1 MKEMIRSLAFVIMV
15 GLGACSSDDG
25 SVPET
30 REMTYEITGNYS
42 GEMVIVY
49 SDEGG
54 NQQIAEVESL
64 PWSKSVTIDGDVPV
78 IVLGVS
84 DSVSNPGNEGETVL
98 LKIYRGDSVVEESTV
113 TAISNG
119 YMNFAMTYEFD

>member
-1 MKEMIRSLAFVIMV
+1 MRKIIWPLLFVIMV
-15 GLGACSSDDG
+15 GLGGCSSDDG
-25 SVPET
+25 SVPQT
-30 REMTYEITGNYS
+30 RGMRYEITGNYS
-42 GEMVIVY
+42 GEMVVVY

-54 NQQIAEVESL
+54 NQQVAEVESL

-98 LKIYRGDSVVEESTV
+98 LKIYRGKSVVEESTV

-119 YMNFAMTYEFD
+119 YMNFSMTYEFD

>member
-1 MKEMIRSLAFVIMV
+1 MKRMIRLLAFVIMV

-25 SVPET
+25 SVPQT

-42 GEMVIVY
+42 GEVVIVY

-54 NQQIAEVESL
+54 NQQIAEAESL

-98 LKIYRGDSVVEESTV
+98 LKIYRGDTVVEESTV

-119 YMNFAMTYEFD
+119 YMNFSMTYEFD